1 MRIVRQCRCVHK
13 ENVMAKP
20 KSLKLRTL
28 ITLNTLWKYTDSK
41 HRLNSGKLNEHLR
54 PYGLECSPRVLGE
67 TVRVLKEFGFDV
79 ESKGEWNHYGVW
91 IKNRPLSDDALQ
103 RLIFAVTSNPHL
115 TQKQATD
122 ILQSLKPC
130 VTVYQE
136 ELLKGVVETN
146 PDLLAGDNLYKVY
159 SLVHDA
165 ILTKRRVR
173 YTVDYIKY
181 NKENG
186 LLEKK
191 RQWSTLFTPK
201 LVYQTRGRLYMV
213 GYNHPDKRVE
223 AVDLSKVTEIKIAFK
238 HEDKNADEI
247 DEILASVVPESVVSE
262 EKQHIIYKG
271 TVVFRCRGQYVSE
284 LYERFGLPSEPI
296 IKNARGKT
304 LYTVKNVTITPETLC
319 WLEQMPGFDIRF
331 AGPELLLKQIK
342 TYYDGVSN
350 AITNAKSL

>member
-1 MRIVRQCRCVHK
+1 
-13 ENVMAKP
+13 MAKP

-28 ITLNTLWKYTDSK
+28 VTLYTLWKHTDSK

-91 IKNRPLSDDALQ
+91 IKNRPLSEDELQ

-130 VTVYQE
+130 VTLYQE
-136 ELLKGVVETN
+136 ELLKGFVKTN
-146 PDLLAGDNLYKVY
+146 PDLLTDDNLYEVY
-159 SLVHDA
+159 SLVHNA
-165 ILTKRRVR
+165 ILMKRRIR
-173 YTVDYIKY
+173 YTVDYIKH

-201 LVYQTRGRLYMV
+201 LVYQTQGHLYMV
-213 GYNHPDKRVE
+213 GYNHPDKRIE
-223 AVDLSKVTEIKIAFK
+223 AVDLSKITDIKVAFK
-238 HEDKNADEI
+238 HEDKNADEVS
-247 DEILASVVPESVVSE
+247 EILASVVPEDVVSE
-262 EKQHIIYKG
+262 EKQQVIYKG
-271 TVVFRCRGQYVSE
+271 PVVFRCRGQYVSE
-284 LYERFGLPSEPI
+284 LYERFGPPNEPI
-296 IKNARGKT
+296 IKNARGKA
-304 LYTVKNVTITPETLC
+304 LYTVKDVTITPETLC
-319 WLEQMPGFDIRF
+319 WLEQIPGFSIRF
-331 AGPELLLKQIK
+331 AGPEPLLTQIK
-342 TYYDGVSN
+342 LYYDNASN
-350 AITNAKSL
+350 ALLNYKSL